1 MEQEIQRPRLQKL
14 IIKNFR
20 AIGNNPV
27 EIELDDIVVLV
38 GPNNAGKSSILRA
51 YEVVMSDGSKKSELT
66 LDDFPNGTISSENL
80 PEIVLY
86 TIVYENLPAEKWIDR
101 STGENVI
108 IERWKWDAVGKPKRN
123 GWNIVTQDW
132 DETGV
137 PWGAANVANSRR
149 PLPHK
154 VDAFSDP
161 EEQSS
166 AIVKLLSTIITN
178 RVKSLTVKNE
188 EEQTELT
195 EFGKLLEQVKEIQN
209 KIIAESKEEIEKAE
223 EGISDLIKEIFPNYK
238 ITFDARPEDDLE
250 KSINLFKAGSKLLM
264 GPETGYQST
273 VDRQGSGARRTLL
286 WAALRYISET
296 SSKNERPNV
305 LLLDEPE
312 LCLHPNA
319 VREACRVLY
328 ELPLNSNWQVMVTT
342 HSPAFVDVSKDNTTI
357 VRVER
362 DFSGEIKGT
371 TLFRPQRVR
380 LDENDRKLLKLL
392 NLCDPYVAE
401 FFFGG
406 HSIVVEGDTE
416 YTAFKYIAANHPKNF
431 KDVHI
436 IRARGKA
443 TIVSLVKIL
452 NHFGTRYSILHD
464 SDYPILE
471 SGNRNPA
478 WTTNQ
483 NILNAVY
490 EHVDPSRVRLIASL
504 KNFEYAFLTNE
515 VSGEKPYNALLE
527 LSENPEIA
535 ENIKILLLALID
547 HSAPIPTGC
556 LEWSSLEELFRHYED
571 KVMTS

>member
-1 MEQEIQRPRLQKL
+1 MDQESQRPRLQKL

-20 AIGNNPV
+20 AIGHNPV

-51 YEVVMSDGSKKSELT
+51 YEVVMSDGSKKCELT

-80 PEIVLY
+80 PEIILH
-86 TIVYENLPAEKWIDR
+86 TIVYDNLPAEKWIDR
-101 STGENVI
+101 STGENII
-108 IERWKWDAVGKPKRN
+108 IERWKWDTVGKPKRS
-123 GWNIVTQDW
+123 GWNVVAQDW

-178 RVKSLTVKNE
+178 RVKSLTVKNG
-188 EEQTELT
+188 EEQAELT

-223 EGISDLIKEIFPNYK
+223 EGISDLIKEIFPDYK

-264 GPETGYQST
+264 GPATGYQST

-371 TLFRPQRVR
+371 TLFRPQRAK

-406 HSIVVEGDTE
+406 HSIIVEGDTE
-416 YTAFKYIAANHPKNF
+416 YTAFKYIAANHPEDF

-443 TIVSLVKIL
+443 TIVSLIKIL

-471 SGNRNPA
+471 SGNKNPA

-490 EHVDPSRVRLIASL
+490 EHIDPSRVRLIASL
-504 KNFEYAFLTNE
+504 KNFEFAFLTSE

-527 LSENPEIA
+527 LSENPGIA
-535 ENIKILLLALID
+535 ENIRLLLLALID
-547 HSAPIPTGC
+547 HSSPIPTGC
-556 LEWSSLEELFRHYED
+556 LEWSNLEELFRHYQD
-571 KVMTS
+571 KIMTS